1 MNMLA
6 QNAKKRLPKRES
18 ASLPTRVREYGEEQW
33 PGIARSGQAPRPSLS
48 LWFFQNGE
56 AFTLPSPL
64 TRS

>member
-33 PGIARSGQAPRPSLS
+33 PGIARSGQAP
-48 LWFFQNGE
+48 G
-56 AFTLPSPL
+56 TL
-64 TRS
+64 